1 MDPEELL
8 RSDLVS
14 AADLERELSMLQSST
29 AAEPAGIFGPGSMTW
44 RINRETAIFLA
55 GGRALLLQLAHP
67 WVAAAIA
74 QHSKTL
80 ADPVGR
86 FRRTFLPL
94 FAMSFGTRDE
104 AVSAARRLHRRHAEI
119 SGRLTENVGAF
130 SAGSCYRAND
140 VAALRWVHATLTDSA
155 LIAYELLCPPL
166 SPKERER
173 SYDEAR
179 LFASFFGIPQSA
191 LPRSRSDFA
200 DYMETMLRSDILAV
214 SAAAR
219 GIASAL
225 VFGVSTRLPIPFWY
239 RSLTLS
245 LLPSRL
251 RTEFGMSYGTAEQ
264 RAADRSLATLRY
276 VYPRSPAH
284 LRYVPPYHEALSRL
298 AGRSRPAPLTRALN
312 RFWIGRSSI
321 AVGGG

>member
-1 MDPEELL
+1 LGLQELV
-8 RSDLVS
+8 RSDIVS
-14 AADLERELSMLQSST
+14 EADLEHELETFRSARAGGS
-29 AAEPAGIFGPGSMTW
+29 AGIFGPGSMTW

-74 QHSKTL
+74 QHSQTL

-86 FRRTFLPL
+86 FRRTFMPL

-130 SAGSCYRAND
+130 TAGSCYRAND

-166 SPKERER
+166 SLEERER
-173 SYDEAR
+173 SYTEACK
-179 LFASFFGIPQSA
+179 FASFFGIPQSV
-191 LPRSRSDFA
+191 LPQSRAGFA
-200 DYMETMLRSDILAV
+200 DYMETMLQSDVLVV
-214 SAAAR
+214 SATAR
-219 GIASAL
+219 GVASAI
-225 VFGVSTRLPIPFWY
+225 FSAEATRLRIPFWY
-239 RSLTLS
+239 RALTLS

-251 RTEFGMSYGTAEQ
+251 RTEFGLSYGSAEQ
-264 RAADRSLATLRY
+264 RAADRSLAILRY
-276 VYPRSPAH
+276 VYPIIPLH
-284 LRYVPPYHEALSRL
+284 LRYVPPYHEALARL
-298 AGRSRPAPLTRALN
+298 AGRSRPAPLTRVLN
-312 RFWIGRSSI
+312 RFWIGQSSI
-321 AVGGG
+321 AGGGG